1 MIDKLHVI
9 GDDNIITNATIEELT
24 VNMEVSNLTLYNVK
38 DSLNSVHNFNGGGSN
53 SINLTGETSLQGQIV
68 IESEKPV
75 QIRTDQKNN
84 DKMITGTILVKSEAI
99 LSLPVENVVINDATT
114 VTINHAVKNLV
125 AKENV
130 TIKLADNIEQEI
142 KTRHGVT
149 VTVNDSQ
156 GKVMTDNFTVKEVLD
171 DSEITWYL
179 SVAQN
184 YLDHSK
190 FGDQHGEY
198 SKAAKD
204 SLVKAMDDAEKEL
217 QEAQK
222 QYEEDQSKT
231 ESLQVKI
238 DNATLK
244 IEKSIDALKSSRVYV
259 NLSDLY
265 LSLDKARIA
274 IHSVSQENLIEQFSK
289 AEVTTLQKLVKD
301 TENLLFGLN
310 NYTQATIDN
319 QTQQLDAQVE
329 MVKDSWKG
337 DEELNPFNL
346 ETVSLQILGA
356 GITKNTGEATIL
368 EDLGED
374 GFGFGNNIISTSH
387 LIDGGIQYDIRT
399 AKNAPIKAF
408 IQTNNHLVIKEF
420 TTEEIEQGTVKKVVI
435 DETYVPLGIK
445 VAGLD
450 EKDIP
455 EKQQIRMMFTT
466 ENKRSPR
473 MIYVP
478 LGTKVESGTYDVLF
492 EMDGK
497 EAIYS
502 LSKMNATIDK
512 NNPNIVF
519 SDDETAKVGFELEGT
534 HNGNVDL
541 EYITIY
547 SGLTEVFKDI
557 IFYNKEYNQFII
569 NQGEYFNIQTSYL
582 FEKNL
587 KQWKVNYN
595 TNTVTI
601 DADKFYNYNDELKVT
616 SDYFES
622 EITLDSKVRQSVSI
636 MDKYNNRV
644 NILAERDNGSFTVVD
659 ATVIIHKDDKEYS
672 KTLPMHEIS
681 QTSIKDI
688 VGDANLSGEVTLE
701 IHIDNPPFDIAPYIE
716 KIDIVKPADN

>member
-1 MIDKLHVI
+1 MSSS
-9 GDDNIITNATIEELT
+9 T
-24 VNMEVSNLTLYNVK
+24 
-38 DSLNSVHNFNGGGSN
+38 
-53 SINLTGETSLQGQIV
+53 
-68 IESEKPV
+68 
-75 QIRTDQKNN
+75 
-84 DKMITGTILVKSEAI
+84 
-99 LSLPVENVVINDATT
+99 
-114 VTINHAVKNLV
+114 
-125 AKENV
+125 
-130 TIKLADNIEQEI
+130 
-142 KTRHGVT
+142 
-149 VTVNDSQ
+149 
-156 GKVMTDNFTVKEVLD
+156 
-171 DSEITWYL
+171 
-179 SVAQN
+179 VAQN
-184 YLDHSK
+184 YLDNSK

-198 SKAAKD
+198 SKIAKE
-204 SLVKAMDDAEKEL
+204 SLVEAMEDAKNEL
-217 QEAQK
+217 QGAQK

-238 DNATLK
+238 DNATLE
-244 IEKSIDALKSSRVYV
+244 IENSINALKSSRVYV

-265 LSLDKARIA
+265 LSLDKARVA
-274 IHSVSQENLIEQFSK
+274 IHSVSQENLIEKFSK

-301 TENLLFGLN
+301 TENLLFGLD

-329 MVKDSWKG
+329 MVKYSWKG

-408 IQTNNHLVIKEF
+408 IRTNNHLVIKEF
-420 TTEEIEQGTVKKVVI
+420 TTEEIEQGTVKKVFI

-455 EKQQIRMMFTT
+455 EKQQIRIMFTT
-466 ENKRSPR
+466 ENKKHTR

-478 LGTKVESGTYDVLF
+478 LGTKVQSGTYDVLF

-502 LSKMNATIDK
+502 LSKMNAVIDK

-519 SDDETAKVGFELEGT
+519 SDNEIAKVGFELEGT
-534 HNGNVDL
+534 HNANVDL
-541 EYITIY
+541 EHITIY

-601 DADKFYNYNDELKVT
+601 DADKFYNYSDELKVT

-636 MDKYNNRV
+636 MDTYNNRV
-644 NILAERDNGSFTVVD
+644 NILAERDNGSFTAVD
-659 ATVIIHKDDKEYS
+659 ATVVIHKDDKEYS

-688 VGDANLSGEVTLE
+688 VGDTNLSGEVILE
-701 IHIDNPPFDIAPYIE
+701 IHIDNSPFDIAPFSE
-716 KIDIVKPADN
+716 KIDIVKPANN